1 MKLKTKL
8 STLLLGIT
16 SIFALTA
23 AIVTNPNSG
32 NAIEA
37 KAEAVTTTVDGSK
50 LISTATTKDTTLTFD
65 GIDLVF
71 SKGAKKQASNGTN
84 AFTKDGAILIGKKGA
99 YIYNTLPFGNG
110 ITSFEIF
117 AW

>member
-37 KAEAVTTTVDGSK
+37 KAE
-50 LISTATTKDTTLTFD
+50 STILSTEKIVPT
-65 GIDLVF
+65 
-71 SKGAKKQASNGTN
+71 SNTWL
-84 AFTKDGAILIGKKGA
+84 K
-99 YIYNTLPFGNG
+99 
-110 ITSFEIF
+110 
-117 AW
+117 

>member
-23 AIVTNPNSG
+23 AIVTNPNSD

-37 KAEAVTTTVDGSK
+37 KAESQTYQHVFTAKPSTGNNIKLSNVSWNITATSLGGYNSQNYAGVQIGSK
-50 LISTATTKDTTLTFD
+50 NGNGQITLT
-65 GIDLVF
+65 
-71 SKGAKKQASNGTN
+71 SS
-84 AFTKDGAILIGKKGA
+84 
-99 YIYNTLPFGNG
+99 
-110 ITSFEIF
+110 S
-117 AW
+117 

>member
-37 KAEAVTTTVDGSK
+37 KAADQLYYTLNTSSLNFK
-50 LISTATTKDTTLTFD
+50 ISE
-65 GIDLVF
+65 ID
-71 SKGAKKQASNGTN
+71 KKRLFESGYRSALSWIYSISNH
-84 AFTKDGAILIGKKGA
+84 
-99 YIYNTLPFGNG
+99 
-110 ITSFEIF
+110 
-117 AW
+117 

>member
-37 KAEAVTTTVDGSK
+37 KAADEVYKTALFGS
-50 LISTATTKDTTLTFD
+50 TYN
-65 GIDLVF
+65 
-71 SKGAKKQASNGTN
+71 SKGVSSYTCS
-84 AFTKDGAILIGKKGA
+84 L
-99 YIYNTLPFGNG
+99 
-110 ITSFEIF
+110 SS
-117 AW
+117 